1 MQLSLIELSFST
13 VGNKVKKS
21 NSENSAMLFCMTKNF
36 LIKKPIGKKLP
47 EVSKRIFPRRE
58 KNAWKLHCISI
69 IAHFF
74 HWIFLLYFHNTLF
87 RSHFSGYTEQTNSI
101 IWPSIECLFKTFIF
115 NLKWKEWASR
125 EKKKEMVLSQA
136 NAYSC

>member
-1 MQLSLIELSFST
+1 
-13 VGNKVKKS
+13 
-21 NSENSAMLFCMTKNF
+21 MTKK
-36 LIKKPIGKKLP
+36 LLMKKPIGKKLP

-58 KNAWKLHCISI
+58 KNSWKLHFISI

-125 EKKKEMVLSQA
+125 EKKERWFCLKQMHIHAKSRYLFSHVIQKMYNCSIECYFFS
-136 NAYSC
+136 S